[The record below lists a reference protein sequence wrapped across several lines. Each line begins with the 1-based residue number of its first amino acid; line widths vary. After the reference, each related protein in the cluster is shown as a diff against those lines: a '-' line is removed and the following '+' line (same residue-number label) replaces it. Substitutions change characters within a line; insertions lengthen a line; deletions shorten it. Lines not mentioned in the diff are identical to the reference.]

1 MTEASSNASTV
12 RIALTTASTREEAE
26 RLAHALVERRLAA
39 CVNIMS
45 GLTSVYRWQG
55 AIESQSECLLLIKT
69 DVESIPALES
79 ALRELHSY
87 EVPEFVVLSIEGG
100 SAAYL
105 DWVISSLQPAK
116 S

>member
-1 MTEASSNASTV
+1 MTEPSNPSPV
-12 RIALTTASTREEAE
+12 RIALTTASSCEEAE
-26 RLAHALVERRLAA
+26 RLAHAFVERRLAA
-39 CVNIMS
+39 CVNILP

-55 AIESQSECLLLIKT
+55 AIEAQTEFLLLIKT
-69 DVESIPALES
+69 ALDSIPALES

-87 EVPEFVVLSIEGG
+87 DVPEFIVLSVEGG

-105 DWVISSLQPAK
+105 DWVLASLQPTK